1 MSKDRVLG
9 QDYIILKGRG
19 ERDRYNGAT
28 VKDDNYVHLGL
39 LLESRTACNK
49 AIDKALLT
57 DGDVEINC
65 PECIKD
71 VKKRITEK
79 GGL

>member
-1 MSKDRVLG
+1 MSKGEVLG
-9 QDYIILKGRG
+9 KDYITLIGRG

-28 VKDDNYVHLGL
+28 VRGDDYVHLGL
-39 LLESRTACNK
+39 LLEGRTACDK
-49 AIDKALLT
+49 AIDKAFIT
-57 DGDVEINC
+57 YSDVKINC

-71 VKKRITEK
+71 VKERIAKK